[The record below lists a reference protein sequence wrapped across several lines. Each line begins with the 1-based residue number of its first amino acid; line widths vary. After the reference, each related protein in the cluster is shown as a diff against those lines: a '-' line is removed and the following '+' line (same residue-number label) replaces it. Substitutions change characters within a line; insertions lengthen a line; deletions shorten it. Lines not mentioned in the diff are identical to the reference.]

1 MGAAFQ
7 RSDIDAAV
15 AAAKAGDGYA
25 GDVLVSDLLSVG
37 VYVLP
42 AGGVD
47 GQRPHLE
54 DEVYYVVRGR
64 AKFRAGHEVEP
75 VAPGSL
81 LYVRAGVDHRFFDVE
96 EELAIVVFWAPPE
109 GTVRATG

>member
-1 MGAAFQ
+1 MSAAFQ
-7 RSDIDAAV
+7 SSDIDTAV
-15 AAAKAGDGYA
+15 AAAKSGDGYA
-25 GDVLVSDLLSVG
+25 GNVLASDLLSVG

-47 GQRPHLE
+47 GQRPHRE

-64 AKFRAGHEVEP
+64 AKFRAEAEVQA
-75 VAPGSL
+75 VVPGSL
-81 LYVRAGVDHRFFDVE
+81 LFVRAGVDHRFFDIE

-109 GTVRATG
+109 KSVRATG